1 MLTKFKAGDGFI
13 YINPDQ
19 VFAVVKRDDESTIIW
34 SADEDNTA
42 IVDEPLDQ
50 VAMVLNYAM
59 RRRSL

>member
-19 VFAVVKRDDESTIIW
+19 VFAVAKRDDESTFIW

-42 IVDEPLDQ
+42 IVDEPLDW
-50 VAMVLNYAM
+50 VAMRLNDAM
-59 RRRSL
+59 RR